1 MSLCICRHSRTYL
14 GHALECGPSRTQ
26 PPRRGTYHRHWTGGA
41 DHDFPVSQSFIPC
54 HFSCHH
60 HHNHDDREVLM
71 KAAAASE
78 HEQSRRRA
86 RPQHG
91 EVRRGM
97 NGASSSSQAAH
108 AAAHV
113 PGQAAPLLAI
123 IYSEFDNTLGP
134 TIRCQAP
141 EGYVCLACVSLRVS
155 FALLASSLMLPI
167 PPTHQHTASCP
178 KSSST
183 AFPTTSSR
191 AGSSTDA
198 PSP

>member
-1 MSLCICRHSRTYL
+1 M
-14 GHALECGPSRTQ
+14 
-26 PPRRGTYHRHWTGGA
+26 
-41 DHDFPVSQSFIPC
+41 
-54 HFSCHH
+54 
-60 HHNHDDREVLM
+60 N
-71 KAAAASE
+71 AASE
-78 HEQSRRRA
+78 GEDQSRRRA
-86 RPQHG
+86 RPQQQPDG
-91 EVRRGM
+91 EVSRGM
-97 NGASSSSQAAH
+97 NGASSCSQAAH
-108 AAAHV
+108 AAHA

-155 FALLASSLMLPI
+155 FALLAARACASSHMLPI
-167 PPTHQHTASCP
+167 LPTHQHTASCP

-183 AFPTTSSR
+183 VFPTTSSR